1 MINIPVS
8 VGELIDKLSILQ
20 VKKNKVTNEEKLSFI
35 NKEFELLYNSS
46 SEYLNDPEIFDL
58 YQRLCITNA
67 KLWVIEDELRIL
79 EKQKL
84 FDSEFIELA
93 RSVYFT
99 NDERFEFK
107 NEINQKT
114 NSSIKEIK
122 DYVNY
127 KENDT
132 KH

>member
-1 MINIPVS
+1 MIS
-8 VGELIDKLSILQ
+8 D
-20 VKKNKVTNEEKLSFI
+20 
-35 NKEFELLYNSS
+35 
-46 SEYLNDPEIFDL
+46 IFK
-58 YQRLCITNA
+58 Y
-67 KLWVIEDELRIL
+67 DELRIL